1 MSMYAE
7 YLLLKQQNLIYKCCV
22 LCISAHSM
30 KGGGLKSLRST
41 LSCTVD
47 WRGSAVASFS
57 ALQMKLAPWSP
68 RPTWTR
74 ISLRPTPVPSSSSNE
89 LALPRKQITPFN
101 RVFQVIVCG
110 VSRLTNSPS
119 IKRVSDTNTFSRHKK
134 SSMNVCRHQ
143 QSGYIVCLTV
153 WPK

>member
-1 MSMYAE
+1 MRPIAKPVLVCLCWYAWINTTSILQHRNNDLSYHKDE
-7 YLLLKQQNLIYKCCV
+7 
-22 LCISAHSM
+22 SRAH
-30 KGGGLKSLRST
+30 R
-41 LSCTVD
+41 
-47 WRGSAVASFS
+47 
-57 ALQMKLAPWSP
+57 
-68 RPTWTR
+68 TR
-74 ISLRPTPVPSSSSNE
+74 VSVIHREISSSSNE

-153 WPK
+153 